1 MSGDGATPARGRR
14 RVPVEA
20 HGLAVH
26 AISLGGTLGGD
37 PPTGQLFRRVV
48 HQSPRSVHMSEE
60 DQVETL
66 TALTQP
72 FGAKQLYESRTILI
86 MGEINS
92 MVAERVTAQLLALSG
107 QSRDPIRL
115 FIHSNGGHVESGDT
129 IHDMIKFVQARI
141 IMVGTGWVASAGT
154 HIYLAV
160 PREDRY
166 ALPNTRFMIH
176 QPLGGVGGR
185 AADLQI
191 EAEEILK
198 ARERLNRTIAE
209 ATGQPIARV
218 RKDTDRNF
226 WMSPAEAKE
235 YGIVGTIIASSADL
249 PR

>member
-1 MSGDGATPARGRR
+1 MRRIPAPPARRTER
-14 RVPVEA
+14 LTARSRAWVPL
-20 HGLAVH
+20 LATESVGWYT
-26 AISLGGTLGGD
+26 SRLGGV
-37 PPTGQLFRRVV
+37 P
-48 HQSPRSVHMSEE
+48 MSEE
-60 DQVETL
+60 EKSDAL

-86 MGEINS
+86 MGEITS
-92 MVAERVTAQLLALSG
+92 AVAERVTAQLLALSG
-107 QSRDPIRL
+107 QSKEPIRL
-115 FIHSNGGHVESGDT
+115 FIHSQGGHVESGDT
-129 IHDMIKFVQARI
+129 IHDMIKFVEPRV

-209 ATGQPIARV
+209 ATEQPIARV

-226 WMSPAEAKE
+226 WMSPTEARE
-235 YGIVGTIIASSADL
+235 YGIVGTIVASAAEL

>member
-1 MSGDGATPARGRR
+1 MSDTDPIDKLT
-14 RVPVEA
+14 
-20 HGLAVH
+20 GLA
-26 AISLGGTLGGD
+26 
-37 PPTGQLFRRVV
+37 
-48 HQSPRSVHMSEE
+48 
-60 DQVETL
+60 
-66 TALTQP
+66 QP
-72 FGAKQLYESRTILI
+72 FVAKQLYDSRTILI
-86 MGEINS
+86 MGEIDG
-92 MVAERVTAQLLALSG
+92 MLAERVTGQLLTLSALSK
-107 QSRDPIRL
+107 DPIRL

-129 IHDMIKFVQARI
+129 IHDMIKFVEPRV

-198 ARERLNRTIAE
+198 ARERLNRTISD
-209 ATGQPIARV
+209 ATGQPLAKV

-235 YGIVGTIIASSADL
+235 YGIVGTIITSSSDM

>member
-1 MSGDGATPARGRR
+1 MKYEDEP
-14 RVPVEA
+14 
-20 HGLAVH
+20 
-26 AISLGGTLGGD
+26 I
-37 PPTGQLFRRVV
+37 
-48 HQSPRSVHMSEE
+48 EE
-60 DQVETL
+60 KL
-66 TALTQP
+66 TAMIQP
-72 FGAKQLYESRTILI
+72 FGAKQLFESRTILI

-107 QSRDPIRL
+107 QSIEPIRV
-115 FIHSNGGHVESGDT
+115 FINSQGGHVESGDT
-129 IHDMIKFVQARI
+129 IHDMIKFVAPRV

-160 PREDRY
+160 PREDRF

-198 ARERLNRTIAE
+198 ARERLNKTIAD

-226 WMSPAEAKE
+226 WMSPTEARE
-235 YGIVGTIIASSADL
+235 YGIVGTIVASASEL